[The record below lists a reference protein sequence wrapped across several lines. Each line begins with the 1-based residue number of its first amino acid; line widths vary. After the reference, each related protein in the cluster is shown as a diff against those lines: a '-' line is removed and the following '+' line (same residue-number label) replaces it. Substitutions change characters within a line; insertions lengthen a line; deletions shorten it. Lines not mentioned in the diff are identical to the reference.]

1 MSNSVQ
7 ELSALCAWPTVG
19 GVMTMAILMGMAPFV
34 PIVWKNT
41 VRFWRSVALLFRPYN
56 PRGLSQAVK
65 DDDSFLG
72 HLAELRLCLL
82 RVAMWVGAAFV
93 VLPTVL
99 GAVSIWCEES
109 GDSPTLW
116 ERIKRLGG
124 SAWRWFFEGAGDI
137 YSFLAV
143 PLLESLPETGALIAI
158 GMVSPILVPMKA
170 AFFFALCVMMPFI
183 LSEAWKF
190 VAPGLYDNE
199 KGIAGRLVATSAA
212 LFYVGIAFAYL
223 IVFHVVFGVIVRVTP
238 DTVNWTPDIGE
249 LFGGML
255 LIFFSFGLVFELPVA
270 MFILVRAGVVEL
282 DALKKARRYVIV
294 GAFVVAAIVTPPD
307 IWSQIIFALLCCLL
321 YEVGLLVAAKWA
333 VPKGEAEGESKPET
347 SSETSG

>member
-1 MSNSVQ
+1 MPPSNP
-7 ELSALCAWPTVG
+7 ALPAACYLYASSPGLGLT
-19 GVMTMAILMGMAPFV
+19 L
-34 PIVWKNT
+34 
-41 VRFWRSVALLFRPYN
+41 VALVAMVFGVLPFAFSRDN
-56 PRGLSQAVK
+56 ASAVAA
-65 DDDSFLG
+65 DADGFIAHLG
-72 HLAELRLCLL
+72 ELRWRLL
-82 RVAMWVGAAFV
+82 RILKWALAAFAV
-93 VLPTVL
+93 SPMALGAFSVWCDEIWSLPT
-99 GAVSIWCEES
+99 S
-109 GDSPTLW
+109 W
-116 ERIKRLGG
+116 ERIGEWL
-124 SAWRWFFEGAGDI
+124 STAWRWFFEGAGDI
-137 YSFLAV
+137 YGFLAM
-143 PLLESLPETGALIAI
+143 PLLENLPKTGALIAI

-170 AFFFALCVMMPFI
+170 AFFFALCAMTPFI

-190 VAPGLYDNE
+190 VAPGLYDSE
-199 KGIAGRLVATSAA
+199 RRIAGRLAATSAA

-223 IVFHVVFGVIVRVTP
+223 IVFHVVFGVIARVTP

-282 DALKKARRYVIV
+282 SGLRRARPYVIV